1 MELNLFQKIN
11 ELRERILKLDLKKS
25 GENKFANYSYYELAD
40 FLPQVIQL
48 EKEIGLTSMFS
59 TYNNKGTLI
68 VVDIENGQ
76 QVEFSVVIKEAN
88 AKGMLEIQKA
98 GAEITYGKRYAY
110 LNYLN
115 LTESDGVDG
124 LNQKTAKDD
133 NVWQSDKDRVNAIL
147 AISEL
152 LGDDQSKLAQWF
164 KSYDINHDT
173 ITPKIADEITNR
185 IKALQSKAKTN
196 V

>member
-48 EKEIGLTSMFS
+48 EKEIGLVSLFS
-59 TYNNKGTLI
+59 VFGDTGTLI
-68 VVDIENGQ
+68 VADCDTEQQIE
-76 QVEFSVVIKEAN
+76 FTVVIKEAN

-173 ITPKIADEITNR
+173 ITPKIADEIINR
-185 IKALQSKAKTN
+185 IKAKQGKAKAN

>member
-48 EKEIGLTSMFS
+48 EKEIGLISMFS
-59 TYNNKGTLI
+59 TYDNAGTLI
-68 VVDIENGQ
+68 VIDIENGQ

-152 LGDDQSKLAQWF
+152 LGDDQSKVAQWF
-164 KSYDINHDT
+164 KHYEINHDT
-173 ITPKIADEITNR
+173 ITPSIADKIITR
-185 IKALQSKAKTN
+185 IKEKQNA
-196 V
+196 